1 VEKRPKIK
9 IYYSI
14 YEVIIELISIIA
26 IFINVYLLL
35 KYYKVL
41 PNVIPTH
48 FSGTGLP
55 DGYGSK
61 SSILILAGIN
71 FIMYIVLTI
80 LSRFPRV
87 YNYIKP
93 ITKENAEYQYKCAR
107 QLIIII
113 KAEFV
118 VIFTYI
124 GWRSIK
130 VALEKVSGLGTGF
143 LPVILVVIFGTL
155 AIYIR
160 KCLK

>member
-1 VEKRPKIK
+1 MEKRPKIK
-9 IYYSI
+9 IQYSI
-14 YEVIIELISIIA
+14 YEIIIELISIIA

-48 FSGTGLP
+48 FSGTSVP

-61 SSILILAGIN
+61 NAILILAGIN
-71 FIMYIVLTI
+71 FIMYIFLTI
-80 LSRFPRV
+80 LSRFPRL

-113 KAEFV
+113 KAEFAA
-118 VIFTYI
+118 IFTYI
-124 GWRSIK
+124 GWNSIRI
-130 VALEKVSGLGTGF
+130 ALEKVSGLGMGF
-143 LPVILVVIFGTL
+143 LPVILVAILGTL